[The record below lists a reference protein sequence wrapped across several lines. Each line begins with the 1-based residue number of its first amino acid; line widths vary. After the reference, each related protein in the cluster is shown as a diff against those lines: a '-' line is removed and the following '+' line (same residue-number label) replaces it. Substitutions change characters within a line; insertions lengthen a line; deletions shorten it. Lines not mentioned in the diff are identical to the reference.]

1 MVGGADALAV
11 WVRQHTLIHCYWI
24 GHVDNCVDKS
34 RFKICT
40 LANA

>member
-11 WVRQHTLIHCYWI
+11 WVRQHTLNYCYLI
-24 GHVDNCVDKS
+24 GHDDNYVDMS
-34 RFKICT
+34 MFKICT